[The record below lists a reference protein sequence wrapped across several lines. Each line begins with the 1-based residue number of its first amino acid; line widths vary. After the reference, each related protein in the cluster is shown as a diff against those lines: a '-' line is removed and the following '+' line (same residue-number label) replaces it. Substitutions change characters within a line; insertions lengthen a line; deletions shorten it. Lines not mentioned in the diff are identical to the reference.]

1 MALPASGA
9 ISLSQVN
16 VELGLASGAA
26 IGMGA
31 SNVRT
36 LFGIASG
43 SISMSNGYGKSNR
56 KKVTVTLTSG
66 VNNYVLNTAKAAGY
80 VAGGTDVTLVVNSG
94 VVIGSAST
102 GTPALLV
109 DTSWAAGDTV
119 SVVNNGVIQGAGG
132 AGGRGGTWSN
142 YNGGNPGA
150 PGGAG
155 GVGIRADRPVSM
167 TNNGTIAG
175 GGGGGGGGGFMEDS
189 CCGSI
194 WLAGGGGG
202 GGAGVYG
209 GGGGAAGLAYGQG
222 PSGAVAGGGGTA
234 TSGGGGGAGDVLY
247 RSGYNWR
254 GGNGGAGGGRGAA
267 GAGGSN
273 ANGSWSQPPGAGGAG
288 GAAVNG
294 NGNITWV
301 ATGTR
306 YGAIA

>member
-16 VELGLASGAA
+16 VELSLTAGAT
-26 IGMGA
+26 ISMGA

-36 LFGIASG
+36 LFGVASG
-43 SISMSNGYGKSNR
+43 AISMANGFGKSNR
-56 KKVTVTLTSG
+56 KAVTITLASG

-80 VAGGTDVTLVVNSG
+80 IAGTTDVTLVINSG
-94 VVIGSAST
+94 VVIGSTST
-102 GTPALLV
+102 GTPALVV

-142 YNGGNPGA
+142 HNGGNPGA
-150 PGGAG
+150 PGSAG
-155 GVGIRADRPVSM
+155 GVGIRADRLVSM

-175 GGGGGGGGGFMEDS
+175 GGGGGGGGGFMEDA
-189 CCGSI
+189 CCGYI
-194 WLAGGGGG
+194 YLAGGGGG

-209 GGGGAAGLAYGQG
+209 GGGGAAGLAYLQE
-222 PSGAVAGGGGTA
+222 PSNAVAGSAGTS
-234 TSGGGGGAGDVLY
+234 TGGGAGGAGDSLY
-247 RSGYNWR
+247 LNSWWW
-254 GGNGGAGGGRGAA
+254 GGKGGVGGGRGAA
-267 GAGGSN
+267 GAAGGY
-273 ANGSWSQPPGAGGAG
+273 ANGAWSQAPGAGGAG